1 MLETYVR
8 SGSTANWYL
17 QLQTNDKSAEAD
29 HENTRKDILD
39 LGSVVP
45 DLGKWTDFVI
55 RFRANP
61 FSVATNPAKAGIPN
75 SINQLFEGNKGV
87 FQVWKSEGEVDDAGN
102 RKMVLKVD
110 RTNTSIGL
118 VPSSVRTLAFSFRI
132 YKYGWRRNPTTV
144 KGPVWVG
151 FDEIRFG
158 AALRDGTGYDDV
170 LPSGPL
176 SVLAAPTSPTLT
188 VQ

>member
-1 MLETYVR
+1 MFLPSNWEHETGVHHNGGASQLLSVAASTSRTFFVLESYVR

-75 SINQLFEGNKGV
+75 
-87 FQVWKSEGEVDDAGN
+87 
-102 RKMVLKVD
+102 
-110 RTNTSIGL
+110 
-118 VPSSVRTLAFSFRI
+118 
-132 YKYGWRRNPTTV
+132 
-144 KGPVWVG
+144 
-151 FDEIRFG
+151 
-158 AALRDGTGYDDV
+158 
-170 LPSGPL
+170 
-176 SVLAAPTSPTLT
+176 
-188 VQ
+188 